1 MTVIKK
7 SKLNLTRLTLVASAA
22 GLIGIP
28 IWGALSGFDSAPSS
42 ETGTHQVAMAPWPLE
57 HPNPLCRGPFC

>member
-28 IWGALSGFDSAPSS
+28 IWG
-42 ETGTHQVAMAPWPLE
+42 
-57 HPNPLCRGPFC
+57 R